1 MAAINLTEPEFA
13 NTIENNNLVLLD
25 FWAAWCGPCKA
36 YGPVYE
42 RVSEDFPDV
51 VFGKIDT
58 EAEPQLAQAFNIRS
72 IPTTIAFK
80 EGIGVFM
87 QPGALP
93 EDALRDLV
101 TKLGT
106 LDMDEVRAE
115 IKSQKEAEES
125 AE

>member
-1 MAAINLTEPEFA
+1 MAAVNLTEPEFA
-13 NTIENNNLVLLD
+13 DVVDTNEIVLLD
-25 FWAAWCGPCKA
+25 FWAEWCGPCKA

-80 EGIGVFM
+80 QGIGVFM

-101 TKLGT
+101 TKLGG

-115 IKSQKEAEES
+115 LEAQKAQDDS

>member
-1 MAAINLTEPEFA
+1 MNSVEQRKIIGKFA
-13 NTIENNNLVLLD
+13 VVVVAVLLVLLCYSY
-25 FWAAWCGPCKA
+25 FLPRTE
-36 YGPVYE
+36 VE
-42 RVSEDFPDV
+42 
-51 VFGKIDT
+51 IDT
-58 EAEPQLAQAFNIRS
+58 VYHSSYSGLFVQSKVSNTGTKFNIRS

>member
-1 MAAINLTEPEFA
+1 MAVINLTEPEFA
-13 NTIENNNLVLLD
+13 DTVENNNLVLLD

-80 EGIGVFM
+80 EGIGVFI

>member
-1 MAAINLTEPEFA
+1 MATLEITEPMFA
-13 NTIENNNLVLLD
+13 ETIEHNTLVILD
-25 FWAAWCGPCKA
+25 FWAEWCGPCRA

-42 RVSEDFPDV
+42 RVSEEFPDV

-58 EAEPQLAQAFNIRS
+58 EDQQALAGMFNIRS

-101 TKLGT
+101 GKLQE

-115 IKSQKEAEES
+115 LEAQES
-125 AE
+125 DDD